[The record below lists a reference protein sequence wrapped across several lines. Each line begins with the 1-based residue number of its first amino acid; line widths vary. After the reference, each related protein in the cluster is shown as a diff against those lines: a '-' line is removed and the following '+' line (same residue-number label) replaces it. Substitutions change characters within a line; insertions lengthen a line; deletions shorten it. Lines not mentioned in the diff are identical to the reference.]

1 MDTVDARKTKEWFD
15 NLDKELK
22 GRVPDYLIVSHLELI
37 IPKIL
42 IYLQKKYKRSKN
54 LFLSAKAKSD
64 ASSIF

>member
-22 GRVPDYLIVSHLELI
+22 ERVPDYLIVSHLEPDHSANIQLFTESI
-37 IPKIL
+37 
-42 IYLQKKYKRSKN
+42 KKQN
-54 LFLSAKAKSD
+54 LFKCQSKSD